1 MANQIPIWKKYYI
14 SLTEKLGG
22 ADFVDF
28 TIRVQTNTNVVYS
41 GRAYKDTDG
50 KVLISI
56 NDIVRRYLK
65 TNDLTASV
73 GAGQDSMEYNSIQVQ
88 AWIYVGTTSV
98 ETIFFDDVQDYDP
111 NENYIA
117 EGLQRPI
124 SSQIDPRQ
132 LFWYTSLPTQIL
144 QVSYTKADGT
154 ADTIDHSG
162 ESIDGPFSLLARFSS
177 LKVGSL
183 VSVLTESCTADYEV
197 VAPCHRFV
205 LYYTNSRGGVDSFL
219 LRNVKESDAI
229 TRERVADTIK
239 QATMTKTFKGYSG
252 FLTAEQSA
260 RMGDLLETISAVLED
275 LESGRRYEVAVR
287 TASWE
292 KKTYITEGRKLI
304 YYEMELEV
312 LKQYERQ

>member
-1 MANQIPIWKKYYI
+1 MANQIPIWKTYYT

-22 ADFVDF
+22 ADYVDF
-28 TIRVQTNTNVVYS
+28 TIRVNAATNVVYS

-65 TNDLTASV
+65 TNDLTTNV
-73 GAGQDSMEYNSIQVQ
+73 GAGQDSMEYNSLQVQ
-88 AWIYVGTTSV
+88 AWVYVGTTSV
-98 ETIFFDDVQDYDP
+98 ESIIFDDVQDYDP
-111 NENYIA
+111 NENYMSD
-117 EGLQRPI
+117 GLQLPI
-124 SSQIDPRQ
+124 TSEIDPRQ
-132 LFWYTSLPTQIL
+132 VFWFTSLPTQIF
-144 QVSYTKADGT
+144 QVTYIKADGT

-183 VSVLTESCTADYEV
+183 ISVQTDSFTADYKV

-205 LYYTNSRGGVDSFL
+205 IYYTNSRGGVDSFL
-219 LRNVKESDAI
+219 LQNVKESDAI

-239 QATMTKTFKGYSG
+239 QATITKTFKGYSG

-260 RMGDLLETISAVLED
+260 RMGNLLETTSAVLED
-275 LESGRRYEVAVR
+275 LESGRRYEVAVK

-292 KKTYITEGRKLI
+292 KKTYITEGRKLV
-304 YYEMELEV
+304 YYEMEFEV
-312 LKQYERQ
+312 LKQFERQ